1 MDVTLDRTIIVK
13 KAGVFFMYAY
23 IYGKI
28 VEKEPE
34 NLIVEANQIGYNIH
48 IASGMLSRFPE
59 IGQMAKVYTYTSV
72 REDAFWLYG
81 FTSKDELNLFKLLI
95 AVSGIGP
102 KGAMGILS
110 VMDVDTLRLAILSQ
124 DAKMIAKAPGVG
136 AKSAS
141 RIVLELKDKIKPE
154 DMTGQAASNE
164 DSAKVAVVRQEAS
177 EALVALGY
185 SVSDAYRVLQQ
196 IEITDETRVEDM
208 IKAALRKM

>member
-1 MDVTLDRTIIVK
+1 M
-13 KAGVFFMYAY
+13 KAGIFMYAY

-28 VEKEPE
+28 IEKEPE
-34 NLIVEANQIGYNIH
+34 NLIIEAGSIGYNIH
-48 IASGMLSRFPE
+48 IAPGMVSRFPE

-95 AVSGIGP
+95 TVSGIGP

-141 RIVLELKDKIKPE
+141 RIVLELKDKVKPE
-154 DMTGQAASNE
+154 DVIGQAAKEEGES
-164 DSAKVAVVRQEAS
+164 SAVAIVRQEAS
-177 EALVALGY
+177 EAMVALGY
-185 SVSDAYRVLQQ
+185 TVSDAYRVLQQ
-196 IEITDETRVEDM
+196 IEITDRTTVEEV
-208 IKAALRKM
+208 IKAALRRM

>member
-1 MDVTLDRTIIVK
+1 
-13 KAGVFFMYAY
+13 MYAY
-23 IYGKI
+23 IYGQI

-48 IASGMLSRFPE
+48 IAPGMVSRFPE
-59 IGQMAKVYTYTSV
+59 VGQMAKIYTYTSV

-95 AVSGIGP
+95 TVSGIGP
-102 KGAMGILS
+102 KGAMGVLS

-124 DAKMIAKAPGVG
+124 DVKMIAKAPGVG

-141 RIVLELKDKIKPE
+141 RIVLELKDKVKPE
-154 DMTGQAASNE
+154 DVIGSSTQSE
-164 DSAKVAVVRQEAS
+164 DSSAAAIVRQEAG

-185 SVSDAYRVLQQ
+185 TVSDAYRVLQQ
-196 IEITDETRVEDM
+196 IEITEENTVEDV
-208 IKAALRKM
+208 IKAALRRM

>member
-1 MDVTLDRTIIVK
+1 
-13 KAGVFFMYAY
+13 MYAY

-28 VEKEPE
+28 IEKEPE
-34 NLIVEANQIGYNIH
+34 NLIIEAGSIGYNIH
-48 IASGMLSRFPE
+48 IAPGMVSRFPE
-59 IGQMAKVYTYTSV
+59 TGQMAKVYTYTSV

-95 AVSGIGP
+95 TVSGIGP

-141 RIVLELKDKIKPE
+141 RIVLELKDKVKPE
-154 DMTGQAASNE
+154 DVIGQAAKEEGES
-164 DSAKVAVVRQEAS
+164 SAAAIVRQEAS
-177 EALVALGY
+177 EAMVALGY
-185 SVSDAYRVLQQ
+185 TVSDAYRVLQQ
-196 IEITDETRVEDM
+196 IEITDGTTVEEV
-208 IKAALRKM
+208 IKAALRRM